1 MTTWRK
7 RTGKKKEQ
15 FSGPDEFQS
24 LTQKALLYVQRNIK
38 KFYIGLAVLAVV
50 VVAGA
55 VWFLAEKSS
64 QEKAVA
70 TVATALKYYDL
81 NSAAPG
87 GKPMTS
93 VERLEK
99 AGELFGQAASGSG
112 KQADISLYYQ
122 ANTDFELGNM
132 DKAIQEYDALKGRTQ
147 DPLLT
152 SLANQRL
159 ASAYLEKGNKNEAI
173 SVLIGDKKTGLSLF
187 ADEDY
192 LRLAQILAQSGNTSE
207 AVGQLEG
214 LIKKFPDSIWV
225 SDAKMELS
233 KLTGKPVGTPQA
245 MVGTPPPGSIKVV
258 TAPAPTA
265 SKTSPAPAPGAPK
278 QAPAPQ
284 GKK

>member
-24 LTQKALLYVQRNIK
+24 FTQKALLYVQKNIN
-38 KFYIGLAVLAVV
+38 KFYIGLAALAIIVI
-50 VVAGA
+50 ASSIF
-55 VWFLAEKSS
+55 FLAKKAS
-64 QEKAVA
+64 QEKAA
-70 TVATALKYYDL
+70 AAIASALQYYDL

-99 AGELFGQAASGSG
+99 AGELFGQAASGNG
-112 KQADISLYYQ
+112 KQANIALYYQ

-132 DKAIQEYDALKGRTQ
+132 DKAVQEYNALKARTL

-173 SVLIGDKKTGLSLF
+173 NILIGDKKTGRSFF
-187 ADEDY
+187 ADEDQF
-192 LRLAQILAQSGNTSE
+192 RLAQILVQSGNTGE
-207 AVGQLEG
+207 AIGQLEG
-214 LIKKFPDSIWV
+214 LIKNFPDSIWV
-225 SDAKMELS
+225 SDARTELS
-233 KLTGKPVGTPQA
+233 KLTGKPIGSPQA
-245 MVGTPPPGSIKVV
+245 MVGTPPSPIKVITV
-258 TAPAPTA
+258 PAPGA
-265 SKTSPAPAPGAPK
+265 AKTSPAPTPGTPK
-278 QAPAPQ
+278 QAPAPP